1 MQSLETLEYGK
12 LLALV
17 ARNAQ
22 TTMGKSRLE
31 KLEPLTNRL
40 ELERDLHAVAE
51 TFTLG
56 EKQISWRFSE
66 LPDPS
71 NAVAVL
77 RIRNATLDPIS
88 LLEITRLGNQALFA
102 RSVIAPE
109 REFAPTLWAT
119 VENLPAQL
127 LEVLNRINKKLLP
140 SGEIDDNASPE
151 LAQIRREINNQR
163 NRLQKSL
170 ESLMRNNSGAIQ
182 DAIVTQRN
190 ERFVVPVK
198 ADFRGKVQ
206 GVAHGFSSSGATVFI
221 EPLEAIEANNELQN
235 LKGKEEREVA
245 RILFSLTED
254 LRANLPAIETAVEVV
269 AELDFVKA
277 KAEFARKFKAIV
289 PTISEDGTLDLI
301 EARHPLLEENLRAQ
315 NQSEP
320 QRRGDAEE
328 EISPQMNADK
338 RGFIKAETRPLGSVS
353 SSAARENT
361 LADARASALDSRDAK
376 QTKEIVPVTFA
387 LTKEKGVMIISGA
400 NAGGKTVVL
409 KTAGLLSLMA
419 ISGLPVPA
427 KDARIPFYQSV
438 LADIGDHQSLSANLS
453 TFSSHISNIAEMMRE
468 CDSPSL
474 VLLDEVGTGTDPEE
488 GSALGV
494 AIVDY
499 FRRTCGAQ
507 LIASTHYKG
516 LKIYAA
522 TDENVVNAS
531 VEFNEKTL
539 QPTYRLLVGLA
550 GASSGIEIARRF
562 GIRDS
567 VIEQARENL
576 DVSAQ
581 EAESYLHRLQSETK
595 QAEDLRVALEEERE
609 IVANKYALLDIEARK
624 REKERQKEFEKE
636 LNETIAGF
644 ERQSKAFVQTIEDK
658 ALKAKLD
665 KERLAR
671 KAELNRAVLA
681 QVQSPKKSGQR
692 SVVSSQQNT
701 DNRQPTTD
709 NQPISVGSKVRTS
722 FGNVGV
728 VERMDKELAEI
739 LVGGMRLREKIS
751 NLQTVVEEEKSKNQ
765 SLGEKLQNQAKNSN
779 LRLDVEDA
787 DAELNLIGKTTSD
800 AEYEIDR
807 FLDEAYLSA
816 LPRVRIIH
824 GFGTG
829 ALKNFVHHFLKG
841 HPHISKFAFA
851 PSDQGGNGATI
862 AELKQ

>member
-1 MQSLETLEYGK
+1 MQSLATLEYGK

-17 ARNAQ
+17 ARNAN
-22 TTMGKSRLE
+22 TPMGKARLE
-31 KLEPLTNRL
+31 NLQPLTNLLR
-40 ELERDLHAVAE
+40 LERDLRAVGE
-51 TFTLG
+51 TFELN
-56 EKQISWRFSE
+56 ERQISWRFSE
-66 LPDPS
+66 LPDPT

-77 RIRNATLDPIS
+77 RIRNATLEPVS
-88 LLEITRLGNQALFA
+88 MLEITRLCNQALFA
-102 RSVIAPE
+102 RSSIQPE
-109 REFAPTLWAT
+109 KEFAPTLWAT
-119 VENLPAQL
+119 VENLPPTLFAAI
-127 LEVLNRINKKLLP
+127 ERVNKKLLP
-140 SGEIDDNASPE
+140 SGEINDDASPE
-151 LAQIRREINNQR
+151 LARIRREIQNQR
-163 NRLQKSL
+163 TRLTKSL
-170 ESLMRNNSGAIQ
+170 ESLMRSTSGAIQ
-182 DAIVTQRN
+182 DEIVTMRN
-190 ERFVVPVK
+190 DRFVVPVK

-245 RILFSLTED
+245 RILFTLTED
-254 LRANLPAIETAVEVV
+254 LREQLPAIEAAVETV
-269 AELDFVKA
+269 AELDFIRA
-277 KAEFARKFKAIV
+277 KVEFARKFKAIV
-289 PTISEDGTLDLI
+289 PTISTDETLDLI
-301 EARHPLLEENLRAQ
+301 EARHPLLEENLR
-315 NQSEP
+315 NNFP
-320 QRRGDAEE
+320 QRREEAKE
-328 EISPQMNADK
+328 EILPQMNADK
-338 RGFIKAETRPLGSVS
+338 RGF
-353 SSAARENT
+353 ENKGQRT
-361 LADARASALDSRDAK
+361 KDEG
-376 QTKEIVPVTFA
+376 QTKEIVPVTFT
-387 LTKEKGVMIISGA
+387 LTKEKSVMIISGA

-499 FRRTCGAQ
+499 FRRVCGAQ

-522 TDENVVNAS
+522 NDENVVNAS

-567 VIEQARENL
+567 VIEKARENL

-581 EAESYLHRLQSETK
+581 EAENYLRKLQTETRN
-595 QAEDLRVALEEERE
+595 AEDLRIALEEERE
-609 IVANKYALLDIEARK
+609 VTAKKYAMLDIEARK
-624 REKERQKEFEKE
+624 KEKERQREFEKQ
-636 LNETIAGF
+636 LNETIEGF
-644 ERQSKAFVQTIEDK
+644 ERQSKAFVKTIEDK

-681 QVQSPKKSGQR
+681 QVQSPKSKVLSHSATQDYGLR
-692 SVVSSQQNT
+692 
-701 DNRQPTTD
+701 TTD
-709 NQPISVGSKVRTS
+709 SKIVIGSKVRTS

-728 VERMDKELAEI
+728 VERMDKEIAEV
-739 LVGGMRLREKIS
+739 LVGGMRLRQKIS
-751 NLQTVVEEEKSKNQ
+751 ELQAVVAEEKPKAQ
-765 SLGEKLQNQAKNSN
+765 SLGEKLQNQAKDAN
-779 LRLDVEDA
+779 LRLDAEDA
-787 DAELNLIGKTTSD
+787 NAELNLIGKTTAD

-841 HPHISKFAFA
+841 HPHIEKFAFA
-851 PSDQGGNGATI
+851 PSDQGGQGATI